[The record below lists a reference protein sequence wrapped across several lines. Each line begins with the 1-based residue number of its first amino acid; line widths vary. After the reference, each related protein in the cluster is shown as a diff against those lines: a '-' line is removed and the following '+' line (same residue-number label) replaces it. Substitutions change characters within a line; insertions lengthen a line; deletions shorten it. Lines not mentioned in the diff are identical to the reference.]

1 MDQKKSSSVTILH
14 TNDIHGRT
22 RSFNVRR
29 GSSTSQTGDK
39 GQTWDEYE
47 REGRVGGFPA
57 LATAIKRFRDMRGSE
72 NVLLVDGGDTFS
84 DDLLGN
90 LTEGEAVIR
99 LMKALGYQLM
109 ALGNHD
115 FDYGIE
121 RTKELEKIGGFPMR
135 GANVIEKATGEP
147 FSGNPTAVLEAAGL
161 RVGFLTLG
169 YHNSGKTGS
178 KKNLQALEFIDGV
191 KAARRFLPGLRER
204 SDVVVVLSHMGTAM
218 DRLLAQEMPELD
230 LIIGAHSHDRISMER
245 HGKTLIVQAVADAS
259 VLGELILHVKDGNL
273 EGIENRLHTLWND
286 EFEDDPEIT
295 QLLEEIQAPFRGE
308 LEEVFGEVV
317 DPVGRNYRSESPFDK
332 LVGGFLC
339 QELDTEIAFLPGV
352 GYGITLLPGPLTR
365 EALYTLVP
373 HPAKIVTMELT
384 GKQVLEILEQSAEN
398 QDPGDARKIVGGLVQ
413 TAGLRWTVD
422 YRQPIGK
429 RVKDVL
435 VRGSRIAA
443 EQKYRVATNSGMYN
457 GLHNYDTFSK
467 GSNIYEHEQ
476 RVNELVESVVRKQ
489 GVVSSPPM
497 GDIILI
503 EKGQPETNG

>member
-1 MDQKKSSSVTILH
+1 MNQKPSGLVTILH

-22 RSFNVRR
+22 RSFEVRR

-39 GQTWDEYE
+39 GQTWYEYE

-57 LATAIKRFRDMRGSE
+57 LATAIKRFRDMRGGE

-90 LTEGEAVIR
+90 LTEGEAVTR

-121 RTKELEKIGGFPMR
+121 RTKELEQLGGFPMR
-135 GANVIEKATGEP
+135 GANVIEKSTGKP
-147 FSGNPTAVLEAAGL
+147 FSGNPTVVLEAAGV

-178 KKNLQALEFIDGV
+178 KNNLQALEFTDGV
-191 KAARRFLPGLRER
+191 EATRRFLPDLRER

-218 DRLLAQEMPELD
+218 DRLLAQEMPDLE
-230 LIIGAHSHDRISMER
+230 LIIGAHSHDWISMER
-245 HGKTLIVQAVADAS
+245 LGEIVIVQAVADAS
-259 VLGELILHVKDGNL
+259 VLGETILHVKDGSL

-286 EFEDDPEIT
+286 DFEDDPEIA
-295 QLLEEIQAPFRGE
+295 QLLEEIRSPFLGE
-308 LEEVFGEVV
+308 LEEVIGEVV
-317 DPVGRNYRSESPFDK
+317 KPVGRNYRSESPFDK
-332 LVGGFLC
+332 LVGEFLC
-339 QELDTEIAFLPGV
+339 HELNTEIAFLPGV

-365 EALYTLVP
+365 EALHTLVP
-373 HPAKIVTMELT
+373 HPAKVVTMELK
-384 GKQVLEILEQSAEN
+384 GGQVLEILEQSAEN

-429 RVKDVL
+429 RVKDVQ
-435 VRGSRIAA
+435 VRGSRIQS

-457 GLHNYDTFSK
+457 GLHNYDAFSK
-467 GSNIYEHEQ
+467 GINIYEHEQ
-476 RVNELVESVVRKQ
+476 RLNELIEFIIRKQ
-489 GVVSSPPM
+489 GVVSSPLM

-503 EKGQPETNG
+503 KKDQPEING